1 MKTFT
6 PRPSEID
13 QQWYI
18 IDATDKTLGR
28 ISTQVAAILRGKN
41 KPYFTPN
48 IDTGDYVV
56 IINADKV
63 AVTGSKAL
71 QKVYK
76 SFSGYP
82 GGLRE
87 VSFKRMVA
95 KKPEEIIIHS
105 VKGMLPKNVLGRQ
118 MIKKLKVYAG
128 SEHPHTAQKPTTLS

>member
-13 QQWYI
+13 QQWYV

>member
-18 IDATDKTLGR
+18 IDATDKTLVR